1 MNAIEEKIEE
11 LREAVEDEDYERSH
25 CVYDEILYILAMKQ
39 DEAII
44 DKIDDIT
51 EDAQFWYA

>member
-1 MNAIEEKIEE
+1 M
-11 LREAVEDEDYERSH
+11 DEDYERSH